1 MKSDKKTESKEI
13 LKALSDNVRF
23 DIILLLATGK
33 KCVCEIYESLK
44 LKQSIV
50 SHHLGVLKE
59 NDLVTSDK
67 DGKWVYYTINR
78 KRIEELQKVLT
89 KIIATKERPPKC

>member
-1 MKSDKKTESKEI
+1 MKSNKKIEPKEI
-13 LKALSDNVRF
+13 LKVLSDSARF

-50 SHHLGVLKE
+50 SHHLGVLRE
-59 NDLVTSDK
+59 NDLITSDK
-67 DGKWVYYTINR
+67 DGKWVYYSLNR
-78 KRIEELQKVLT
+78 KCIEKLQKTLA
-89 KIIATKERPPKC
+89 KIITTKERPPKC

>member
-1 MKSDKKTESKEI
+1 MKSNKKAEPKKI
-13 LKALSDNVRF
+13 LKVLSDNVRF
-23 DIILLLATGK
+23 DIILFLATGK

-50 SHHLGVLKE
+50 SHHLGVLRE
-59 NDLVTSDK
+59 NDLITSEK
-67 DGKWVYYTINR
+67 DGKWVYYSLNR
-78 KRIEELQKVLT
+78 KRIEELQKLLA